1 MQIIDNNPNLV
12 PTLLLLIGVGVLA
25 YFLVG
30 IIYSQLRLNKLKH
43 LRSLIVENHK
53 KFQKKRNL

>member
-12 PTLLLLIGVGVLA
+12 PTSLLLIGVGVLA
-25 YFLVG
+25 YFLIG
-30 IIYSQLRLNKLKH
+30 IVYSQLRLNKLKH

>member
-30 IIYSQLRLNKLKH
+30 IVYSQLRLNKLKH

>member
-12 PTLLLLIGVGVLA
+12 PILLLLIGVGVLA

>member
-12 PTLLLLIGVGVLA
+12 PQLLLIIAIGILA
-25 YFLVG
+25 HNLTG

-43 LRSLIVENHK
+43 LKGLIIENHK
-53 KFQKKRNL
+53 KFQRKRNL